1 MRKGLVLSHHHVNPE
16 AGTALKQ
23 ILSLLF
29 FLFVFGSKPS
39 LEVRSPTRCCQYTIS
54 YFAGRFS
61 KVSQSIRAEYAA
73 QGQGCPSRIRL
84 RPFEVFSRGSVLI
97 RNACVRTAEECNSL
111 LEDHRSEKLLPC
123 DVGEL

>member
-73 QGQGCPSRIRL
+73 QGQGVPQ
-84 RPFEVFSRGSVLI
+84 GSVLGPL
-97 RNACVRTAEECNSL
+97 RFSQEAQF
-111 LEDHRSEKLLPC
+111 
-123 DVGEL
+123 